1 MSQPLAPP
9 GWPAEVHPAGASG
22 WERTAIGWL
31 LNHCPPDFRGY
42 SVLRRQ
48 PVALARFTALHVEAC
63 QGTARRGLAESRTV
77 LHDYLDAPAIE
88 ATVETWQRE
97 LARLSALRR
106 AVGLVE
112 EALRG
117 RRFRPRL

>member
-1 MSQPLAPP
+1 MSQALAPP
-9 GWPAEVHPAGASG
+9 GWPPEVRPAGAPS
-22 WERTAIGWL
+22 WDRTAVGWL
-31 LNHCPPDFRGY
+31 LDHCPPEFRGY

-48 PVALARFTALHVEAC
+48 PVALARFTALHVEGC
-63 QGTARRGLAESRTV
+63 QEAARRGLAECRTA

-88 ATVETWQRE
+88 ATVETWQLE
-97 LARLSALRR
+97 LARLIALRR

-117 RRFRPRL
+117 RRFRARL